1 MYLTRHLTPQGP
13 RWARDG
19 YFLNSNL
26 NLSFL
31 LTLPQEIMLEVVHR
45 LPIAEE
51 AQGDLLAP
59 IEPIQEVWASG
70 VTYLRSREARKA
82 ESDTGDVYEKVYN
95 ATRPELFFKASGW
108 RVQGHQQVLHIRKDS
123 QWNVPE
129 PELVLILNSQ
139 MDIVG
144 YSAGNDMSSRS
155 IEGENPL
162 YLPQAK
168 IYDCSCALGPGIVL
182 ESVEQ
187 MRALPITLRIERD
200 AAVVFQETV
209 HVTQMKRSLEELAAY
224 LGREL
229 SFPHG
234 TFLMTGTGIVPPDQ
248 FTLRAGDR
256 VHIQVGTQ
264 QLSNEMIE
272 SGMHRPLTGSFEQS

>member
-1 MYLTRHLTPQGP
+1 MYLTRHATPQGL
-13 RWARDG
+13 RWARG
-19 YFLNSNL
+19 GHFLASSFHL
-26 NLSFL
+26 HFL
-31 LTLPQEIMLEVVHR
+31 LGLPQEVMLKMLHH
-45 LPIAEE
+45 LPAEEE

-82 ESDTGDVYEKVYN
+82 ESDVSDVYEKVYS

-139 MDIVG
+139 MEIVG
-144 YSAGNDMSSRS
+144 YCAGNDLSSRS

-168 IYDCSCALGPGIVL
+168 VYDGSCALGPGIVL
-182 ESVEQ
+182 ATVEE
-187 MRALPITLRIERD
+187 MRALSITLRIERD
-200 AAVVFQETV
+200 AELVFQETV
-209 HVTQMKRSLEELAAY
+209 QVTQMKRSLEELAAY

-229 SFPHG
+229 SFPYG
-234 TFLMTGTGIVPPDQ
+234 AFLMTGTAIVPPDQ
-248 FTLRAGDR
+248 FTLEARDV

-264 QLSNEMIE
+264 RLSNEV
-272 SGMHRPLTGSFEQS
+272 R

>member
-19 YFLNSNL
+19 HFLNASL
-26 NLSFL
+26 NLSFM
-31 LTLPQEIMLEVVHR
+31 LTLPQETLFDLLRR
-45 LPIAEE
+45 LPVEEE
-51 AQGDLLAP
+51 AQGELLAP

-82 ESDTGDVYEKVYN
+82 ESDTADVYEKVYS
-95 ATRPELFFKASGW
+95 AARPELFFKASGW

-129 PELVLILNSQ
+129 PELVLVLNSQ
-139 MDIVG
+139 MEIVG
-144 YSAGNDMSSRS
+144 YCAGNDLSSRS

-168 IYDCSCALGPGIVL
+168 VYDGSCALGPGIVL
-182 ESVEQ
+182 EAVEQ
-187 MRALPITLRIERD
+187 MRMLPITLRIEREE
-200 AAVVFQETV
+200 AMVFQETV
-209 HVTQMKRSLEELAAY
+209 SVTQMKRSLEELAAY

-234 TFLMTGTGIVPPDQ
+234 AFLMTGTGIVPPDN
-248 FTLRAGDR
+248 FTLAARDR
-256 VHIQVGTQ
+256 VHIQVGAQ
-264 QLSNEMIE
+264 HLSNEVI
-272 SGMHRPLTGSFEQS
+272 

>member
-1 MYLTRHLTPQGP
+1 MYLTRHSTPQGP

-19 YFLNSNL
+19 HFLAPSL
-26 NLSFL
+26 RLRFL
-31 LTLPQEIMLEVVHR
+31 LGLPQEMMLETLRR
-45 LPIAEE
+45 LPVEEE

-59 IEPIQEVWASG
+59 IESIQEVWASG

-82 ESDTGDVYEKVYN
+82 ESDTGDVYEKVYSS
-95 ATRPELFFKASGW
+95 ARPELFFKASGW
-108 RVQGHQQVLHIRKDS
+108 RVQGHQQVLRIRKDS

-129 PELVLILNSQ
+129 PELVLVLNSQ
-139 MDIVG
+139 MEVVG
-144 YSAGNDMSSRS
+144 YCAGNDLSSRS

-168 IYDCSCALGPGIVL
+168 VYDCSCALGPGIIL
-182 ESVEQ
+182 ESVEH

-200 AAVVFQETV
+200 ATVVFQETV
-209 HVTQMKRSLEELAAY
+209 QVTQMKRSLEELAAY

-234 TFLMTGTGIVPPDQ
+234 TFLMTGTGIVPPDH
-248 FTLRAGDR
+248 FTLALGDQ

-264 QLSNEMIE
+264 LLSNEV
-272 SGMHRPLTGSFEQS
+272 R

>member
-1 MYLTRHLTPQGP
+1 MYLTRHMTPQGP

-19 YFLNSNL
+19 HFLTSNL
-26 NLSFL
+26 HLSFL
-31 LTLPQEIMLEVVHR
+31 LGLPQEMMLEMLHR
-45 LPIAEE
+45 FPVEEE
-51 AQGDLLAP
+51 AQSNLLAP

-82 ESDTGDVYEKVYN
+82 ESDTGDVYDKAYS
-95 ATRPELFFKASGW
+95 AARPELFFKASGW

-129 PELVLILNSQ
+129 PELVLVLNSQ
-139 MDIVG
+139 MEIVG
-144 YSAGNDMSSRS
+144 YCAGNDLSSRS

-168 IYDCSCALGPGIVL
+168 VYDGSCALGPGIVL

-187 MRALPITLRIERD
+187 MRALPITLCIERD
-200 AAVVFQETV
+200 AAVVFQETIQI
-209 HVTQMKRSLEELAAY
+209 TQMRRSLEELAAY
-224 LGREL
+224 LGCEL

-234 TFLMTGTGIVPPDQ
+234 AFLMTGTGIVPPDH
-248 FTLRAGDR
+248 FTLAVGDR
-256 VHIQVGTQ
+256 VHIQVGIQ
-264 QLSNEMIE
+264 NLSNEV
-272 SGMHRPLTGSFEQS
+272 R

>member
-1 MYLTRHLTPQGP
+1 MYLTRHMTPQGP

-19 YFLNSNL
+19 RFLPFNL
-26 NLSFL
+26 RLRFL
-31 LTLPQEIMLEVVHR
+31 LGLPQAMMLEMLHS
-45 LPIAEE
+45 LPAEE
-51 AQGDLLAP
+51 EARGDLLAP

-82 ESDTGDVYEKVYN
+82 ESEIGDVYEKVYS
-95 ATRPELFFKASGW
+95 AVRPELFFKASGW
-108 RVQGHQQVLHIRKDS
+108 RVQGHQQALRIRKDS

-129 PELVLILNSQ
+129 PELVLLLNSQ
-139 MDIVG
+139 MELVG
-144 YSAGNDMSSRS
+144 YCAGNDLSSRS

-168 IYDCSCALGPGIVL
+168 IYDGSCALGPGIVL
-182 ESVEQ
+182 ASVEE

-200 AAVVFQETV
+200 EAVVFQETV
-209 HVTQMKRSLEELAAY
+209 QTTQMKRSLEELAAY

-234 TFLMTGTGIVPPDQ
+234 AFLMTGTGIVPPDQ
-248 FTLRAGDR
+248 FTLAAGDR

-264 QLSNEMIE
+264 HLSNEI
-272 SGMHRPLTGSFEQS
+272 R